1 MAKPTRPVNPQAPV
15 SHTSD
20 DPLEN
25 ATLWLTS
32 NGKLLGIGAALLAA
46 VGLGIYGLRASDAKK
61 SANASTALY
70 AAQGPLQEGKVDVA
84 QKALGEVA
92 TRYKGTSAGEQ
103 AVLLLAQSYY
113 DAGQF
118 AQGIER
124 LEAARSGASSAFA
137 AAMDVLIAGGYEGLA
152 DFEKAAAQYG
162 KAATSAG
169 SETERDGHVLSQA
182 RLLMRAGKRAEAT
195 ALFEGLLA
203 KIGSPYAQ
211 EAAVRLGELRASA
224 SAAP

>member
-1 MAKPTRPVNPQAPV
+1 MAKPTRPANSPTSVPLK
-15 SHTSD
+15 SD

-25 ATLWLTS
+25 ATLWLQA
-32 NGKLLGIGAALLAA
+32 NGKLVGIGAAVIA
-46 VGLGIYGLRASDAKK
+46 VIGLGIYGVRASDAKK

-70 AAQGPLQEGKVDVA
+70 AAQGPLQEGKVEVA
-84 QKALGEVA
+84 QKALDEVA

-103 AVLLLAQSYY
+103 ATLLLAQSYY

-124 LEAARSGASSAFA
+124 LEAARKGASSAFA
-137 AAMDVLIAGGYEGLA
+137 ASMDVLIAGGYEGLA
-152 DFEKAAAQYG
+152 DFERAAEQYG

-169 SETERDGHVLSQA
+169 SETERDGHMLSQA
-182 RLLMRAGKRAEAT
+182 RMLMRAGKNAEAI
-195 ALFEGLLA
+195 ALFETLLA
-203 KIGSPYAQ
+203 KEGSPYAQ

-224 SAAP
+224 SAP

>member
-1 MAKPTRPVNPQAPV
+1 MAKPTRPVNSPAPM
-15 SHTSD
+15 SHKSD

-25 ATLWLTS
+25 ATLWLQS
-32 NGKLLGIGAALLAA
+32 NGKLIGIGVAVLAA
-46 VGLGIYGLRASDAKK
+46 VGLGIYGVRASDAKK
-61 SANASTALY
+61 NANASTALY
-70 AAQGPLQEGKVDVA
+70 AAQGPLQEGKTDAA
-84 QKALGEVA
+84 QKALEEVA
-92 TRYKGTSAGEQ
+92 TRYKGTTAGEQ

-113 DAGQF
+113 DADQF

-124 LEAARSGASSAFA
+124 LETARSGASSAFA

-182 RLLMRAGKRAEAT
+182 RMLMRAGKKAEAV
-195 ALFEGLLA
+195 ALFEGLQS
-203 KIGSPYAQ
+203 KTGSPFAQ

-224 SAAP
+224 SGQ